1 MNGKGAAAI
10 LLLHPASDKGGG
22 MGYGG
27 SKKEDAAASGGDEE
41 ADAPDADYNKILL
54 SSAKDILD
62 AEDPKA
68 LKTALYE
75 FVSACIKKEQA
86 EGEG

>member
-22 MGYGG
+22 MGYG
-27 SKKEDAAASGGDEE
+27 KAKDDPAPTDDEE
-41 ADAPDADYNKILL
+41 ADAPAADYDKILL

-68 LKTALYE
+68 LKAALYE
-75 FVSACIKKEQA
+75 FVAACIKKENS